1 MKKMISLLLV
11 LAMVLTFAACGSE
24 QTADP
29 TKGNDPTQAPAA
41 ETKAPE
47 AQTEAPAP
55 ETEAP
60 ATEAPAASGTYTFT
74 YGSTTISMK
83 QDTAEVLPGLG
94 EPKKYTEEESCAF
107 EGLSKTYFFGSFY
120 LETYPDGDTDRVYC
134 VWLVDDSVTTEEGV
148 YIGASYED
156 VEAAYGAEYYNGKNA
171 FIIRTANCI
180 LTIILE
186 NNAVSSIQYT
196 AITE

>member
-1 MKKMISLLLV
+1 MKKLISLLLV
-11 LAMVLTFAACGSE
+11 LSMMLTLAACGGAE
-24 QTADP
+24 PTEPAKENNPTEAPAAQTEAP
-29 TKGNDPTQAPAA
+29 TAETEAPAA
-41 ETKAPE
+41 ET
-47 AQTEAPAP
+47 
-55 ETEAP
+55 ETP

-94 EPKKYTEEESCAF
+94 EPKSYTEEESCAF
-107 EGLSKTYFFGSFY
+107 EGLSKTYYFGSFY
-120 LETYPDGDTDRVYC
+120 LETYPDGETDRVYC
-134 VWLVDDSVTTEEGV
+134 VWLVDDSVTTEEGI
-148 YIGASYED
+148 YIGSSYAD

-171 FIIRTANCI
+171 FIIRTADCI

-186 NNAVSSIQYT
+186 NDAVNSIQYT